1 MQAYREIIDG
11 KRFGTI
17 VNLPSELR
25 DGEVEI
31 IVLPVERNKKK
42 KTKLSQNWAGALS
55 DYRNQ
60 YTSLELQKKAL
71 EWRKKI

>member
-1 MQAYREIIDG
+1 MQAYREIIDS
-11 KRFGTI
+11 KRLGSI

-25 DGEVEI
+25 DKEVEI
-31 IVLPVERNKKK
+31 IVLPVERDKKK
-42 KTKLSQNWAGALS
+42 RTKLSQNWAGALS

-71 EWRKKI
+71 GWRGD